1 MILPQVV
8 KRILPPMGNEFIT
21 LVKDTSLAQT
31 INVIEI
37 MRVTEKLS
45 LIHICG
51 EPSSIKRIILCD
63 AGCLSVCISYY
74 MKAERRSVLFFSWFL
89 QMAGRFF

>member
-1 MILPQVV
+1 MLPHW
-8 KRILPPMGNEFIT
+8 MAG
-21 LVKDTSLAQT
+21 DTVLFQLLKKQGR
-31 INVIEI
+31 NRVIGYADGRALCDERPRT
-37 MRVTEKLS
+37 MS
-45 LIHICG
+45 GG